1 MPQAVEN
8 GRPEPVPLGKCFA
21 ALGNREDRHRAAVSG
36 VASIRGPL
44 ARELLCHQPLEESVL
59 DLAFIAGI
67 IALVV
72 IVAIVGRAAEKL

>member
-1 MPQAVEN
+1 
-8 GRPEPVPLGKCFA
+8 
-21 ALGNREDRHRAAVSG
+21 
-36 VASIRGPL
+36 
-44 ARELLCHQPLEESVL
+44 LLCHQPLEESVL

>member
-1 MPQAVEN
+1 
-8 GRPEPVPLGKCFA
+8 
-21 ALGNREDRHRAAVSG
+21 
-36 VASIRGPL
+36 
-44 ARELLCHQPLEESVL
+44 VL